1 MIKGSVD
8 VRNPKLNR
16 GKEYLLRKRREDNFF
31 FTIVKSISLF
41 SREINL
47 KIELKINK
55 QNLGERPQ

>member
-1 MIKGSVD
+1 MTKGSVD
-8 VRNPKLNR
+8 VQNPKLNR

>member
-1 MIKGSVD
+1 MTKGSVD

-16 GKEYLLRKRREDNFF
+16 GTEYLLRNRQENNFF